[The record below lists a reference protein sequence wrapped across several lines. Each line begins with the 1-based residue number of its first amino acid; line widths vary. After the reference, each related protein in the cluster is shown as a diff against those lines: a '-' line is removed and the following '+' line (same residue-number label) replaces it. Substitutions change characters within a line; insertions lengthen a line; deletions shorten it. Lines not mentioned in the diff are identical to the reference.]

1 MLLVQKAI
9 IMGEIPGIVLNFSN
23 SVPKVVK
30 LKVRKSETV
39 SDKYFVPSP
48 IPNRVKVIVYERSCR
63 LGKYSFLLIEM
74 YYLLSFVFGTA

>member
-48 IPNRVKVIVYERSCR
+48 IPNRVKVIV
-63 LGKYSFLLIEM
+63 
-74 YYLLSFVFGTA
+74 